1 MAENPSEETFTSRL
15 FEKFEHNPNY
25 LLPKTKYQ
33 EIIHQ
38 LQATLGVA
46 RKTARQYKLKS
57 RYEILQCGHVDKLI
71 KRRKSPTESPI
82 YFVTL
87 EDTYDVTKSAHLAT
101 GHGGRDRMIKEL
113 EKKFANVHRESIE
126 IFTFFCKVCQEKTKR
141 QKTKGVVFRPILS
154 NEFSSRGQVDLIDFQ
169 SMGDGQYKWIM
180 VYQDHLTKF
189 VVLRPLT
196 SKRAC
201 EVAFQLVDIFTLLGA
216 PVILQSDNGS
226 EFTAVVIKE

>member
-1 MAENPSEETFTSRL
+1 M
-15 FEKFEHNPNY
+15 
-25 LLPKTKYQ
+25 
-33 EIIHQ
+33 
-38 LQATLGVA
+38 
-46 RKTARQYKLKS
+46 
-57 RYEILQCGHVDKLI
+57 DKLI

-87 EDTYDVTKSAHLAT
+87 EETYDVIKSAHLAT

-126 IFTFFCKVCQEKTKR
+126 LFKSFCKVCQEKTKR
-141 QKTKGVVFRPILS
+141 QKTKGVVVRPILS

-169 SMGDGQYKWIM
+169 SMGDGQYKWIT

-196 SKRAC
+196 SKRAS
-201 EVAFQLVDIFTLLGA
+201 EVAFQLMDIFTLLGA
-216 PVILQSDNGS
+216 PVFLQSDNGS
-226 EFTAVVIKE
+226 EFTAFVIRELKKLWPELRLVHGKPRHPQSQGSVERANSDIKDMLISLDVRQHHHPVVSWT